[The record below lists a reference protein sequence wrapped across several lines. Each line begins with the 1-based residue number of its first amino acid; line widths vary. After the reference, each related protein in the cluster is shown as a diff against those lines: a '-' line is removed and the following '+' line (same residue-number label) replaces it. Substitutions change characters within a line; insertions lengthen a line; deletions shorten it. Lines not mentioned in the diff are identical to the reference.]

1 VINVASPQQGEG
13 GRTLVVDLHL
23 THGDAAVLL
32 GRRAL
37 LGDGRSETQRL
48 DETFLKDW
56 SPRRPGPITSLV
68 RTGARQPAGASAAP
82 SSRRRPG
89 LSLCRAGRAAL
100 RRGALDASTATCII
114 VVANQAHRRRNASR
128 IASSL
133 RQRYG
138 KDKVHVVV
146 NRFDKD
152 SEITHQDL
160 ERVLGG
166 AVRHFLPSD
175 YRRALKAL
183 NAGRPMTVEN
193 HSTLAAAYVGLA
205 HELAGI
211 KPPEPEKH
219 PEAGGLFSIFTNRK

>member
-1 VINVASPQQGEG
+1 LVATTKAGPGLLPSSERALAGPTGSQEYRTVIETAA
-13 GRTLVVDLHL
+13 RAYRYVVLDVPRS
-23 THGDAAVLL
+23 DAA
-32 GRRAL
+32 
-37 LGDGRSETQRL
+37 
-48 DETFLKDW
+48 
-56 SPRRPGPITSLV
+56 
-68 RTGARQPAGASAAP
+68 
-82 SSRRRPG
+82 
-89 LSLCRAGRAAL
+89 
-100 RRGALDASTATCII
+100 ALDALDVAACVV
-114 VVANQAHRRRNASR
+114 VVANQELTAVRNASR
-128 IASSL
+128 IASAL

-152 SEITHQDL
+152 ADITHQDL

-211 KPPEPEKH
+211 RPPAPEKNPEP
-219 PEAGGLFSIFTNRK
+219 GGLFSIFTNRK